1 MISTDKIHSL
11 PEYAALTRAR
21 NKIVWPLSAAVILVY
36 FAFIL
41 TIAFEPQALATTLGT
56 GVTSMGVVL
65 GLGVI
70 IFCLVITGVYVYYAN
85 HVLEPLA
92 RRIHQKLEEAQ

>member
-1 MISTDKIHSL
+1 MLSIDQIHAL
-11 PEYAALTRAR
+11 PEYTALTRAR

-36 FAFIL
+36 FVLIL
-41 TIAFEPQALATTLGT
+41 TIAFEPQALAAPVGA
-56 GVTSMGVVL
+56 GVTSLGVVL

-70 IFCLVITGVYVYYAN
+70 FFCLIITGIYVYYAN

-92 RRIHQKLEEAQ
+92 DAIHKKLEKAQ

>member
-1 MISTDKIHSL
+1 MLSIDQIHAL
-11 PEYAALTRAR
+11 PEYTALTRAR

-36 FAFIL
+36 FALIL
-41 TIAFEPQALATTLGT
+41 TIAFKPLALAEPVGA
-56 GVTSMGVVL
+56 GVTSLGVVL

-70 IFCLVITGVYVYYAN
+70 FFCLIITGIYVYYAN